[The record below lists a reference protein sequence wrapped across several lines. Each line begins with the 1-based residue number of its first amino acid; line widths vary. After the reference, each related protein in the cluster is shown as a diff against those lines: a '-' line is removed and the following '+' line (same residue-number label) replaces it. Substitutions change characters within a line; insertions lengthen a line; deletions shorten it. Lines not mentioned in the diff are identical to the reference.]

1 MPAVVEKAGDKSGHR
16 PQESAERLTQRA
28 VLERFALP
36 AVLTDQEGTILH
48 IQGRTGKY
56 LEPASGPPSQ
66 NILDMAREGLRME
79 LSAAMREAV
88 SKWRDASR
96 KNVQAITDRG
106 QQRVNLYVCPLERPR
121 ELSGRLLFA
130 FEDVSGAPDTAEEH
144 AVVKSESGEEVS
156 PNQYKAWIKELE
168 ESLHRLREDYQ
179 TTVEELESS
188 NEELKSTNEE
198 LQSSNEE
205 LQSTNE
211 ELESSKEE
219 LQSLNE
225 ELETLNSELQSKVDE
240 LSSAQDDINNLLNNT
255 EIATVFVDDKLRIK
269 RYSREATRIINL
281 IESDVGRPLEH
292 QVTNLDYDDLIGD
305 MQRVLDQLVPVE
317 REVRTREGVWYV
329 MRVMP
334 YRSMNNR
341 IMGVVGT
348 FRNVDAQKKAQERM
362 QEINEELEQ
371 TWTLVQGVFDMS
383 RQPMAVLDYR
393 ARLVLAN
400 PELYRILD
408 LSAEGSEGENFFHL
422 AWRRLEGSGLQSRL
436 EDALEREEDF
446 QTPLFQL
453 GGKEDGQPLFVQG
466 RIVPQQN
473 RRPYRIL
480 LSFQYA

>member
-1 MPAVVEKAGDKSGHR
+1 M
-16 PQESAERLTQRA
+16 
-28 VLERFALP
+28 
-36 AVLTDQEGTILH
+36 
-48 IQGRTGKY
+48 
-56 LEPASGPPSQ
+56 
-66 NILDMAREGLRME
+66 
-79 LSAAMREAV
+79 
-88 SKWRDASR
+88 
-96 KNVQAITDRG
+96 
-106 QQRVNLYVCPLERPR
+106 
-121 ELSGRLLFA
+121 
-130 FEDVSGAPDTAEEH
+130 
-144 AVVKSESGEEVS
+144 
-156 PNQYKAWIKELE
+156 
-168 ESLHRLREDYQ
+168 
-179 TTVEELESS
+179 
-188 NEELKSTNEE
+188 
-198 LQSSNEE
+198 
-205 LQSTNE
+205 
-211 ELESSKEE
+211 
-219 LQSLNE
+219 
-225 ELETLNSELQSKVDE
+225 
-240 LSSAQDDINNLLNNT
+240 
-255 EIATVFVDDKLRIK
+255 
-269 RYSREATRIINL
+269 
-281 IESDVGRPLEH
+281 
-292 QVTNLDYDDLIGD
+292 
-305 MQRVLDQLVPVE
+305 
-317 REVRTREGVWYV
+317 

-408 LSAEGSEGENFFHL
+408 LSAEGSEGEDFFHL
-422 AWRRLEGSGLQSRL
+422 AWRGLEGSGLQSRL